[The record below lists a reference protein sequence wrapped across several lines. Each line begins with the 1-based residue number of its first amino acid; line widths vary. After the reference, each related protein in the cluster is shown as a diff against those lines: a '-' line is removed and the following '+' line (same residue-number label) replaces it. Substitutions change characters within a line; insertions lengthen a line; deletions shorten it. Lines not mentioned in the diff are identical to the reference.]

1 MKRISVLV
9 LLFCCFL
16 QGFVFAE
23 TNHIKNEYAL
33 EKDAIA
39 VLTALDVVDSDISE
53 ELSDNFTRGEFAY
66 ALSKLMLPEELSEPR
81 LYFYDVPTDDDYC
94 AAISTLVNLGAVSRA
109 QTEFRPADTITR
121 NEAVKMVMYLL
132 GYSVMAEESGGYPS
146 GYLKYAQRCNVLD
159 KVSENQQLTKSA
171 GLIMLYNMLHTNVND
186 VIYTTSETKIKSGNG
201 IYMTEI
207 LSIYNKNDVLNDN
220 GITSLVGK
228 SDLNENQY
236 SVGDV
241 RFYAQKDY
249 KNMLGK
255 SVSLYYKKDK
265 SANKNTVVALVENDN
280 REWRASAEDI
290 KTGDITKWV
299 YSDSED
305 GYKEKSRTVS
315 ERAAYIYNGIALSGK
330 EVTDYKNLFIP
341 KIGNVRFLDNNND
354 GVAEVVFIN
363 SYYNLVVGFYDSK
376 SETLYDKRNNA
387 TEKKSIS
394 FKDKD
399 YVITDA
405 SGAVKGFS
413 DITEKWKCLLV
424 GESIAKDFVNVTVS
438 DKVVAGEISDVRS
451 SDGKTMYRID
461 GGLYKSSLEF
471 NEELQPGKSGKFY
484 INALNEIIYFDGS
497 LGDAALFCYI
507 VDTAYTASFD
517 GKVELKCYSDDNA
530 ERILRVADKV
540 KIDGVT
546 YKKLDQSVYDLIK
559 NNVGKIVRIKLDHEG
574 NVNMIDTDADDAD
587 GGSEFSV
594 FPGCDNTE
602 QRYEFY
608 SQTIAGIAALTP
620 DTKVFVVPTNGDS
633 DQILVSDYNVLVSIT
648 GGNRISIPMTLYR
661 TKKDNV
667 AIAAMI
673 VKVRDTGFSL
683 ENVNVAG
690 GRLMGIVLDIAE
702 AVDQDGEACYELTI
716 NSNGKRE
723 TVYTAEKKTI
733 EFLNGDSVC
742 KIGKG
747 DLIIYGYDK
756 NKRINTGNIRVVYDR
771 DKDWFNTK
779 DIPLYSDEYS
789 ANRNYKKVFVYS
801 KTDYSNFYRVSS
813 LPCDRV
819 ANEQDLYIYN
829 LGDFKTIL
837 LYDSE
842 RDTVREASTEDIVC
856 YKDTGNECSKI
867 VFYKTYTQSGGFCI
881 IYR

>member
-1 MKRISVLV
+1 M
-9 LLFCCFL
+9 
-16 QGFVFAE
+16 
-23 TNHIKNEYAL
+23 
-33 EKDAIA
+33 
-39 VLTALDVVDSDISE
+39 
-53 ELSDNFTRGEFAY
+53 
-66 ALSKLMLPEELSEPR
+66 
-81 LYFYDVPTDDDYC
+81 
-94 AAISTLVNLGAVSRA
+94 
-109 QTEFRPADTITR
+109 
-121 NEAVKMVMYLL
+121 
-132 GYSVMAEESGGYPS
+132 
-146 GYLKYAQRCNVLD
+146 
-159 KVSENQQLTKSA
+159 
-171 GLIMLYNMLHTNVND
+171 
-186 VIYTTSETKIKSGNG
+186 
-201 IYMTEI
+201 
-207 LSIYNKNDVLNDN
+207 
-220 GITSLVGK
+220 
-228 SDLNENQY
+228 
-236 SVGDV
+236 
-241 RFYAQKDY
+241 
-249 KNMLGK
+249 
-255 SVSLYYKKDK
+255 
-265 SANKNTVVALVENDN
+265 
-280 REWRASAEDI
+280 
-290 KTGDITKWV
+290 
-299 YSDSED
+299 
-305 GYKEKSRTVS
+305 
-315 ERAAYIYNGIALSGK
+315 
-330 EVTDYKNLFIP
+330 
-341 KIGNVRFLDNNND
+341 
-354 GVAEVVFIN
+354 
-363 SYYNLVVGFYDSK
+363 
-376 SETLYDKRNNA
+376 
-387 TEKKSIS
+387 
-394 FKDKD
+394 
-399 YVITDA
+399 
-405 SGAVKGFS
+405 
-413 DITEKWKCLLV
+413 
-424 GESIAKDFVNVTVS
+424 
-438 DKVVAGEISDVRS
+438 
-451 SDGKTMYRID
+451 
-461 GGLYKSSLEF
+461 
-471 NEELQPGKSGKFY
+471 
-484 INALNEIIYFDGS
+484 
-497 LGDAALFCYI
+497 
-507 VDTAYTASFD
+507 
-517 GKVELKCYSDDNA
+517 ELKCYSDDNA

-633 DQILVSDYNVLVSIT
+633 DQILVSDYNVLVPIT

-842 RDTVREASTEDIVC
+842 RDTVREASTGDIVC